1 MFSRISPKSLSRS
14 QTGQGMTEYIIIV
27 ILVAIAA
34 IGVYMY
40 FGKTVREDV
49 AGMAQEMSGQ
59 SSQAAQGQAKSAAT
73 QAQGEADKSKGL
85 GSYENPQG
93 GK

>member
-1 MFSRISPKSLSRS
+1 MKATRSPARLR
-14 QTGQGMTEYIIIV
+14 QLGQGMTEYIIIV

-59 SSQAAQGQAKSAAT
+59 SSSQAQQQAKQAAGQAQS
-73 QAQGEADKSKGL
+73 EADKDKGL
-85 GSYENPQG
+85 GSYDNPQG
-93 GK
+93 K

>member
-1 MFSRISPKSLSRS
+1 MFSRISPKILSRR

-59 SSQAAQGQAKSAAT
+59 SSQAAQGQAKSAAS

>member
-1 MFSRISPKSLSRS
+1 MKATRSPAR
-14 QTGQGMTEYIIIV
+14 QHGQGMTEYIIIV

-59 SSQAAQGQAKSAAT
+59 SSEQARQQAQQAAGQAQT
-73 QAQGEADKSKGL
+73 EASKDKGL

-93 GK
+93 GQ

>member
-1 MFSRISPKSLSRS
+1 MRTSHSPVRPFRRQL
-14 QTGQGMTEYIIIV
+14 GQGMTEYIIIV

-59 SSQAAQGQAKSAAT
+59 SSQDAQQKAKEAASQAT
-73 QAQGEADKSKGL
+73 GEADKNKGL
-85 GSYENPQG
+85 GSYDNPQG